1 MKIFYWAPWI
11 GKVGSVKSVM
21 NSANILEK
29 YSKNHIKTRIIDAVG
44 EWKEFSN
51 NYSYINLTKIK
62 FFNYLPK

>member
-29 YSKNHIKTRIIDAVG
+29 YSKNHIKPELLMRSENGKNLAIIIDTL
-44 EWKEFSN
+44 
-51 NYSYINLTKIK
+51 I
-62 FFNYLPK
+62 